1 VAILDADRE
10 GFLRTETS
18 LVQTIGRAARNVN
31 GRVILYADRMSNA
44 MARAI
49 KETDRRRAIQEEYN
63 KANNITPETIKKAV
77 RDIIEM
83 THKEEAT
90 MEFYRERRPSELTKS
105 ELVDYIKRLEK
116 DMKQAAANLQFEKAA
131 MLRDIIFEYKAKG

>member
-1 VAILDADRE
+1 
-10 GFLRTETS
+10 
-18 LVQTIGRAARNVN
+18 
-31 GRVILYADRMSNA
+31 
-44 MARAI
+44 MAKAI

-90 MEFYRERRPSELTKS
+90 MEFYRERKPSELTKS